1 MTELTER
8 MRRAAR
14 AIYLATDAAVAD
26 DISAMLREAADLI
39 DVSLPVSWAQ
49 DVEQR
54 AMNDVTR
61 AERALDDARKS
72 LEEARAFRAV
82 AQQAMNGTEEA

>member
-39 DVSLPVSWAQ
+39 DVSLPVLCS
-49 DVEQR
+49 
-54 AMNDVTR
+54 
-61 AERALDDARKS
+61 
-72 LEEARAFRAV
+72 EECDWCGEN
-82 AQQAMNGTEEA
+82 MPDSSSTGEDPS